1 MNLSTLLVLVFL
13 VGMWAALLAG
23 PVLQHRGSGGNR
35 GGRSVHS
42 FQRQLSVLD
51 RNRNSRSGLTR
62 PVAPYPSGRGVV
74 HPPVSGF
81 SARSRSR
88 AAAQRR
94 RRIISVLGGTTGT
107 FVLLA
112 FLRGGVFLALL
123 GVSAALFVGYLA
135 LMFHLLGTQA
145 EREMKVAFLP
155 HRTSGVGSA
164 DLMRLREASGR
175 R

>member
-1 MNLSTLLVLVFL
+1 VNLSTLLVLVFL
-13 VGMWAALLAG
+13 VGMWAALLVG

-35 GGRSVHS
+35 GGRSVQS

-51 RNRNSRSGLTR
+51 RNRTSRSGLIR
-62 PVAPYPSGRGVV
+62 PVPTLSARGVV
-74 HPPVSGF
+74 HPPLGRV

-88 AAAQRR
+88 LAAQRR
-94 RRIISVLGGTTGT
+94 RRIISVLAGLSGT
-107 FVLLA
+107 FLLLS
-112 FLRGGVFLALL
+112 FLRGGVFVVLL
-123 GVSAALFVGYLA
+123 GVSAVLLVGYLA

-155 HRTSGVGSA
+155 HRTSGTGST
-164 DLMRLREASGR
+164 DLLHLREVSGR

>member
-1 MNLSTLLVLVFL
+1 VNLSTLLVLVFL
-13 VGMWAALLAG
+13 VGMWAALLVG

-51 RNRNSRSGLTR
+51 RNRTSRSGLIR
-62 PVAPYPSGRGVV
+62 PVPSFSPRGVV
-74 HPPVSGF
+74 HPPLGRM

-88 AAAQRR
+88 LAAQRR
-94 RRIISVLGGTTGT
+94 RRIISVLAGLSGT
-107 FVLLA
+107 FLLLSL
-112 FLRGGVFLALL
+112 LRGGVFVVLL
-123 GVSAALFVGYLA
+123 GLSAVLLVGYLA

-155 HRTSGVGSA
+155 HRTAGAGST
-164 DLMRLREASGR
+164 DLLHLREVSGR